1 VSVVLGDVAVL
12 HGDPRY
18 AGAVFQAASQFNCL
32 EFRRADYT
40 PEKGVAAYVDDPTQ
54 GPACAISCAPGTIVR
69 TYFAQKGE
77 PQTAEKQINTIE
89 EVVEALGGG
98 VTVTNGYSFSTVADL
113 KKITKQIP
121 DKPDAWNDLTG
132 KVRVGVQRDTEV
144 TCAKLRRGGEW
155 VHARKRTKVTQ
166 VYASAVSVTYS
177 YTADPTLDAKKE
189 ERRRNQWTQI
199 WSKFARLVL
208 RAAYEATLRVA
219 LQVGAKT
226 VVLTALGGGVFG
238 NKPEWIAEAIEQA
251 VLTFKNAGLK
261 IVFNQFDEKDK
272 TALAIVEKLQER
284 GLLQRVSFGAWPRPI
299 QMYTE

>member
-1 VSVVLGDVAVL
+1 M
-12 HGDPRY
+12 
-18 AGAVFQAASQFNCL
+18 
-32 EFRRADYT
+32 
-40 PEKGVAAYVDDPTQ
+40 
-54 GPACAISCAPGTIVR
+54 
-69 TYFAQKGE
+69 
-77 PQTAEKQINTIE
+77 
-89 EVVEALGGG
+89 
-98 VTVTNGYSFSTVADL
+98 
-113 KKITKQIP
+113 
-121 DKPDAWNDLTG
+121 
-132 KVRVGVQRDTEV
+132 QRDTEV

-251 VLTFKNAGLK
+251 LVRFKHAGLT
-261 IVFNQFDEKDK
+261 IVFNQFDERD
-272 TALAIVEKLQER
+272 AAAVAIVQKLQES
-284 GLLQRVSFGAWPRPI
+284 GLLRSVSFGACPRPI